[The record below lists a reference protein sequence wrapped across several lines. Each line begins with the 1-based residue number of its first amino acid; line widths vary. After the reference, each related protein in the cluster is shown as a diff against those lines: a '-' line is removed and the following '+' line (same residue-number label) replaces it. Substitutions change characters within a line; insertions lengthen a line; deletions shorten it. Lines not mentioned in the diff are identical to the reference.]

1 MRVNPF
7 EDSWLFLIGAQPDQM
22 SLGAWRWLFVL
33 LFTSLLV
40 ANVALAVH
48 NLSSD
53 VEQRRGPHFTLWLLR
68 TLVGTMWFQGM
79 LWKLPLFSTHNGL
92 YFWTKQMAEFAAF
105 PIYAELVNK
114 LLLPYFT
121 ILTDPLVFLAEL
133 TFATSLMLGFGVRVT
148 GALGMLFVLNL
159 WIGLY
164 RQPQEWPWTYIF
176 LAGLMGL
183 FSVQSAGRSLG
194 LDAWLLRRPGAH
206 PGGLYAFYLRYL
218 A

>member
-7 EDSWLFLIGAQPDQM
+7 EDSWLFLIGVQPDQM
-22 SLGAWRWLFVL
+22 SLGPWRWFFVSI
-33 LFTSLLV
+33 FISLLV
-40 ANVALAVH
+40 ANVALAV
-48 NLSSD
+48 NSLSSE
-53 VEQRRGPHFTLWLLR
+53 VEQRRGSHLTVWLLR
-68 TLVGTMWFQGM
+68 TLIGTMWFQGM

-133 TFATSLMLGFGVRVT
+133 TFATSLLLGFGVRVT

-176 LAGLMGL
+176 LAGLMAL

-194 LDAWLLRRPGAH
+194 LDAWLLRRRDVH
-206 PGGLYAFYLRYL
+206 PGGLCAFYLRYL